1 MNPTLLHLQ
10 VKNEIQSLCSFRYML
25 VIPAFRSSAV
35 TLQFMSIRNEMV
47 FGVKPTAQMKQV
59 SCQVCPRASM
69 NLSPASTGKSQPWHF
84 VLNKAT

>member
-10 VKNEIQSLCSFRYML
+10 VKNEIQFRHML

-35 TLQFMSIRNEMV
+35 TLQFTNIRNEIV
-47 FGVKPTAQMKQV
+47 FGIKPTAQMKQV